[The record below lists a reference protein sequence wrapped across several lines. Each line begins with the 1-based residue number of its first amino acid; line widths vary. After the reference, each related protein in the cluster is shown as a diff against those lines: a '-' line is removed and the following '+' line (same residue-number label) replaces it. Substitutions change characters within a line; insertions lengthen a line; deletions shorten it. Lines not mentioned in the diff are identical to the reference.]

1 MSQMRVAIQKRERL
15 IQAIKTAMKLQYQP
29 QRLKAFAHNN
39 KAMQS
44 RFEDLELQNASIG
57 KLKMHMSAFQDE
69 NEIQPCLDLEEQKR
83 CIDEIIVNKEK
94 WLQSQIANGEDLN
107 EEENTAANQGLLQ
120 NNGSSR

>member
-1 MSQMRVAIQKRERL
+1 M
-15 IQAIKTAMKLQYQP
+15 
-29 QRLKAFAHNN
+29 H
-39 KAMQS
+39 S

-107 EEENTAANQGLLQ
+107 EGENTAANQGLLQ
-120 NNGSSR
+120 NNGSSRWKLRLSWSQETRELFWEVLRMLSKH